1 MRKMHRKIYHMS
13 RAAYREFDW
22 VANRFLYIPQI
33 HAHTHTHIYTHIY
46 IYMYVYIR
54 TSILYNEQ
62 YLHKF
67 LNKSRGQPQQVQAQT
82 RQTLRSLCSSSAG
95 FTSSPPCSNLSPL
108 QCINYDN
115 NSWGF
120 NKHLVFCGHF
130 PPALSPLRTI
140 QICKQL
146 STCHQLL
153 LLFLLPIVVALV
165 VVHEAVAA
173 AAKLPLDC
181 IVR

>member
-22 VANRFLYIPQI
+22 VVNRFLYIPQI

-46 IYMYVYIR
+46 IYMYIYVR

-95 FTSSPPCSNLSPL
+95 FTSSSSPARISAHCNALIMIIILEALISIWYSVGTFRLLFRPCELFK
-108 QCINYDN
+108 YA
-115 NSWGF
+115 NSS
-120 NKHLVFCGHF
+120 
-130 PPALSPLRTI
+130 ALAISCCCCCCP
-140 QICKQL
+140 
-146 STCHQLL
+146 LL
-153 LLFLLPIVVALV
+153 LHLWLYM
-165 VVHEAVAA
+165 
-173 AAKLPLDC
+173 KL
-181 IVR
+181 